1 MKKTIIRISLAVAS
15 VLSICS
21 CADFLTTTPYDFDNP
36 ETFYTTEKNCKMA
49 LAGVYSAIT
58 QAGTYGNRYSVYISG
73 CDDMSFWYRK
83 AADTATQ
90 VPGNGHTPA
99 HADIFEAWADFYTGI
114 NSANIFLEKIDAS
127 DLSDELKIKYKGEA
141 KFLRAFYHFILV
153 QGWYEVPI
161 RTESINDV
169 NSASLAA
176 TSHAEALKW
185 IIKEMEDCVD
195 MVDDSAYDKSPSYVK
210 KNTVMG
216 ILARVYLWSAGYP
229 NNGGKADYEKA
240 AYWAN
245 EVKKSGKHQ
254 LNPDFES
261 LWKMMCG
268 DQYDAVYNESIW
280 EAEFYGS
287 RDDGNMTMGRIG
299 NTLGNLDSTPTKVC
313 SGFCAGSLLLWDLYS
328 ADDPRRDVT
337 MCPYYYDKTSKKI
350 TWKDSEIIKRTCGK
364 FRREWEPA
372 YSANKNW
379 TPENFPLLRYSDVLL
394 MLAEAENE
402 ANQGPTALAYECINL
417 VRARALQPELTA
429 GLDYAAFQQ
438 EVRDERAREL
448 TFEALRKY
456 DLIRW
461 GIYVDRIKND
471 LGTAITDTR
480 WKNGTKE
487 TAKDGGVSAFV
498 TRTSEKHQ
506 FLPIP
511 EKELAVNLL
520 LEQNKYW
527 K

>member
-1 MKKTIIRISLAVAS
+1 MCFTTA
-15 VLSICS
+15 CT
-21 CADFLTTTPYDFDNP
+21 DLTPEVYGDVTSDNYFTTPEQFSNLIANAYAQMIG
-36 ETFYTTEKNCKMA
+36 EYGYVYREGYWSMQEYTTDEVVIPTRGTDWYDN
-49 LAGVYSAIT
+49 GVPIAMHQHTWVFNTRDINNGWSFAYG
-58 QAGTYGNRYSVYISG
+58 GTAKCNNVL
-73 CDDMSFWYRK
+73 
-83 AADTATQ
+83 
-90 VPGNGHTPA
+90 N
-99 HADIFEAWADFYTGI
+99 
-114 NSANIFLEKIDAS
+114 NIKEI
-127 DLSDELKIKYKGEA
+127 KGEDESKYDEATWAGIAEA
-141 KFLRAFYHFILV
+141 KTLRAFYHFLLV

-299 NTLGNLDSTPTKVC
+299 NTLGNLDKTTKVS
-313 SGFCAGSLLLWDLYS
+313 SGFCAGTLLLWDLYS

-337 MCPYYYDKTSKKI
+337 MCTYSIDKNGKHVA
-350 TWKDSEIIKRTCGK
+350 WKADQIIKRTCGK

-402 ANQGPTALAYECINL
+402 VNQGPTALAYECINL

-429 GLDYAAFQQ
+429 GLDYAAFKQ
-438 EVRDERAREL
+438 EVMDERAREL

-461 GIYVDRIKND
+461 GIYLDRIKND
-471 LGTAITDTR
+471 LGEAVKDKR
-480 WKNGTKE
+480 WKNGTNE
-487 TAKDGGVSAFV
+487 TNNDGGVSAFIK
-498 TRTSEKHQ
+498 RTAEKHQ

>member
-15 VLSICS
+15 ILSFCS
-21 CADFLTTTPYDFDNP
+21 CEDFLNTMPYDFDNP

-49 LAGVYSAIT
+49 LAGVYSGLT
-58 QAGTYGNRYSVYISG
+58 QLGTYGNCYSVYISG
-73 CDDMSFWYRK
+73 CDDMSFWTRK
-83 AADTATQ
+83 AASTAAM
-90 VPGNGHTPA
+90 VCGNDHGPSESR
-99 HADIFEAWADFYTGI
+99 IWEAWADLYTGI
-114 NSANIFLEKIDAS
+114 NNANIFMEKIDDAE
-127 DLSDELKIKYKGEA
+127 LSDELKTKYKGEA
-141 KFLRAFYHFILV
+141 KFLRAFYHFLLV

-161 RTESINDV
+161 RKESINDV
-169 NSASLAA
+169 NSASLKA

-185 IIKEMEDCVD
+185 IIKEMEECVD
-195 MVDDSAYDKSPSYVK
+195 MVDDSEYDKSPSYVK

-240 AYWAN
+240 SYWAN
-245 EVKKSGKHQ
+245 KVKESGKHQ

-261 LWKMMCG
+261 IWKMMCG

-287 RDDGNMTMGRIG
+287 RDDGNITMGRIG
-299 NTLGNLDSTPTKVC
+299 NTLGNLDKTTTVS
-313 SGFCAGSLLLWDLYS
+313 SGFCAGTLLLWDLYS
-328 ADDPRRDVT
+328 ANDPRRDVT
-337 MCPYYYDKTSKKI
+337 MCTYSIDKNGKKVA
-350 TWKDSEIIKRTCGK
+350 WNDNQIIKRTCGK

-372 YSANKNW
+372 YSTNKNW

-417 VRARALQPELTA
+417 VRGRALQLELTA
-429 GLDYAAFQQ
+429 GLDYAAFKQ
-438 EVRDERAREL
+438 EVMDERAREL

-471 LGTAITDTR
+471 LGEAVKDSR
-480 WKNGTKE
+480 WKNGTVE
-487 TAKDGGVSAFV
+487 TNNDGGVSAFIN
-498 TRTSEKHQ
+498 RTAEKHQ

-520 LEQNKYW
+520 IEQNKYW